1 MRLAAGAPPAGALP
15 RLRAWW
21 RTVPM
26 ITVAFVMSGSLHAA
40 LLTIRFV
47 TPDQLRL
54 FKDRPLEVV
63 LVNSKS
69 AHRPPEAQVLAQNNL
84 DGGGN
89 VDEQRRARTPL
100 PATRQQKHGDQL
112 EATQQRIRELEVQQ
126 RALLAQLKESAHRT
140 PPRPEQEAPPEA
152 PTPTVTGRDLATTA
166 LAMARLEA
174 EIDRNID
181 AYNKRPRRAFIG
193 TRAQEYRFAQYV
205 EDWRI
210 KVERIGTLNYPQA
223 ARGKVY
229 GDLVL
234 TVVLLADGS
243 VDRID
248 INRSSGHRVLDEAAR
263 RIVHLAAPYA
273 PFPPAIRRD
282 TDILEITRTWFFT
295 KDEAVRAQ

>member
-1 MRLAAGAPPAGALP
+1 MSAARVLPPAGTLA

-21 RTVPM
+21 RSLPM
-26 ITVAFVMSGSLHAA
+26 IAVAFIISLTLHGA
-40 LLTIRFV
+40 LLTVRFV
-47 TPDQLRL
+47 SHDTLRL

-69 AHRPPEAQVLAQNNL
+69 AHRPTEAQVLAQTNL

-89 VDEQRRARTPL
+89 ADEPRRARTPL
-100 PATRQQKHGDQL
+100 PATRTQKPGDQL
-112 EATQQRIRELEVQQ
+112 EATQQRIRELEAQQ
-126 RALLAQLKESAHRT
+126 RALLAQLKASEHAT
-140 PPRPEQEAPPEA
+140 PNRPERDAMPEA
-152 PTPTVTGRDLATTA
+152 PTPAVTGRDLASTA

-234 TVVLLADGS
+234 TVVLLADGR
-243 VDRID
+243 VDRVD

>member
-1 MRLAAGAPPAGALP
+1 MTVGGGMPSDGALS

-21 RTVPM
+21 RSLPL
-26 ITVAFVMSGSLHAA
+26 ITVAFIVSGTLHAA
-40 LLTIRFV
+40 ILSIRFV
-47 TPDQLRL
+47 ANDELRL

-69 AHRPPEAQVLAQNNL
+69 AHRPTEAQVLAQNNL

-89 VDEQRRARTPL
+89 ADEPRRARTPL

-112 EATQQRIRELEVQQ
+112 EATQQRIRELEAQQ
-126 RALLAQLKESAHRT
+126 RALMAQLRAAERSTPNRPDNTAAPETPT
-140 PPRPEQEAPPEA
+140 PP
-152 PTPTVTGRDLATTA
+152 VTGRDLASTA

-223 ARGKVY
+223 ARGRVY

-234 TVVLLADGS
+234 TVVLLADGR
-243 VDRID
+243 VDRVD

-273 PFPPAIRRD
+273 PFPPSIRRD

>member
-1 MRLAAGAPPAGALP
+1 MIATRALTAPGLPA
-15 RLRAWW
+15 RLRDWW
-21 RTVPM
+21 RTLPM
-26 ITVAFVMSGSLHAA
+26 IAVAFIISLALHAA
-40 LLTIRFV
+40 VLAIRFV
-47 TPDQLRL
+47 SHDSLRL

-69 AHRPPEAQVLAQNNL
+69 AHRPTEAQVLAQSNL

-89 VDEQRRARTPL
+89 VDDHRRARTPL
-100 PATRQQKHGDQL
+100 PAMRQQKHGDQL
-112 EATQQRIRELEVQQ
+112 EATQQRVRELEAQQ
-126 RALLAQLKESAHRT
+126 RALLAQLKAAERST
-140 PPRPEQEAPPEA
+140 PNRPDRDVTPEA
-152 PTPTVTGRDLATTA
+152 PTPAVTGRDLASTA

-210 KVERIGTLNYPQA
+210 KVERVGTLNYPQA

-234 TVVLLADGS
+234 TVVLLADGR

-273 PFPPAIRRD
+273 PFPPGIRRD

>member
-1 MRLAAGAPPAGALP
+1 MSRRQVPPRPAALRRLS
-15 RLRAWW
+15 AWW
-21 RTVPM
+21 RSLPM
-26 ITVAFVMSGSLHAA
+26 ITVAFILSGTLHAA
-40 LLTIRFV
+40 LLTVRFV
-47 TPDQLRL
+47 GPDQLRL

-69 AHRPPEAQVLAQNNL
+69 AQPPAEAQVLAQSNL

-89 VDEQRRARTPL
+89 GDESRRVRTPL
-100 PATRQQKHGDQL
+100 PATRQQQHGDHL
-112 EATQQRIRELEVQQ
+112 EATRQRVRELEAQQ
-126 RALLAQLKESAHRT
+126 RALMTQLKAAAYAT
-140 PPRPEQEAPPEA
+140 PPRAEPEAAPAA
-152 PTPTVTGRDLATTA
+152 PTPAVTGRDLASTA

-174 EIDRNID
+174 EIDRNIE

-223 ARGKVY
+223 ARGRVY

-234 TVVLLADGS
+234 TVVLQADGT

-295 KDEAVRAQ
+295 KDDAVRAQ